1 MRGLINW
8 KRVALLSAIVALP
21 LAWAPLDA
29 FAKNHA
35 FLLNASPSLPHWAFW
50 LDREVPIA
58 RGSLIFFEP
67 APSALV
73 RRHFGA
79 RPQIFGKRVIG
90 MPGDIVSHAGMDVF
104 INGKKV
110 ATRIATTSLGIAL
123 ARGPEGPIPDSCFYV
138 GTDHPRGLDS
148 RYGAIGLVCR
158 GRILGSGKAIL

>member
-1 MRGLINW
+1 MRRLVNW
-8 KRVALLSAIVALP
+8 KRVAILCAIVALP

-29 FAKNHA
+29 FARNHA

-50 LDREVPIA
+50 LDRNAPIT

-67 APSALV
+67 VPSALV

-90 MPGDIVSHAGMDVF
+90 MPGDIVSHAGLDVF

-110 ATRIATTSLGIAL
+110 ATRITKTRLGIAL

-138 GTDHPRGLDS
+138 GTNHPRGLDS
-148 RYGAIGLVCR
+148 RYGAIGFVCR